1 MKDHE
6 MNPSPDTGY
15 NIPPPPDQR
24 VGDPA
29 SFAGIVIEGVS
40 KSFGSKQVLSDA
52 DLLIHKGETLVII
65 GRSGEG
71 KSVLLKHIVRLL
83 EPDAGRIWIEGAPV
97 TELPKGQLMDLR
109 KKFGFLFQG
118 AALFDSMT
126 VCENVS
132 LMLKEH
138 SGWPSERILARA
150 CECLAMV
157 GLENTETKL
166 PSELSGG
173 MKKRAGLARAIVME
187 PEYILYDEPTTGL
200 DPITGDA
207 INDLIVKLQKSLGV
221 TSVVVTHDMA
231 SAFKIADR
239 IAMLSRGRIVYTG
252 TVDEVKNTDH
262 PMVRQ
267 FIEGN
272 AHGPLGAF

>member
-1 MKDHE
+1 M
-6 MNPSPDTGY
+6 SPEY
-15 NIPPPPDQR
+15 NIPPPPRQR
-24 VGDPA
+24 VADPRA
-29 SFAGIVIEGVS
+29 FAGIAVEGLS
-40 KSFGSKQVLSDA
+40 KSFGPKVVLKDA

-71 KSVLLKHIVRLL
+71 KSVLLKQLVRLL
-83 EPDAGRIWIEGAPV
+83 EPDAGRIWVEGEEIF
-97 TELPKGQLMDLR
+97 ELDAGPLMELR

-118 AALFDSMT
+118 AALFDSMNILQ
-126 VCENVS
+126 NVG
-132 LMLKEH
+132 LMLEEH
-138 SGWPSERILARA
+138 TDWSTEKIHERA
-150 CECLAMV
+150 CACLAQV
-157 GLENTETKL
+157 GLSGSNDKL

-187 PEYILYDEPTTGL
+187 PQFILYDEPTTGL

-207 INDLIVKLQKSLGV
+207 INDLIIKLQRELGV
-221 TSVVVTHDMA
+221 TSVVVTHDMP

-239 IAMLSRGRIVYTG
+239 MAMLSRGNIVFSG
-252 TVDEVKNTDH
+252 TVDEIRNTDH

-272 AHGPLGAF
+272 SQGPLGAF

>member
-1 MKDHE
+1 MSRE
-6 MNPSPDTGY
+6 Y
-15 NIPPPPDQR
+15 NIPPPP
-24 VGDPA
+24 VLTVADPD
-29 SFAGIVIEGVS
+29 SFTGIVMEGVS
-40 KSFGSKQVLSDA
+40 KRFGTKEVLKEA

-83 EPDAGRIWIEGAPV
+83 EPDEGRIWIEGEEIS
-97 TELPKGQLMDLR
+97 ELEMKPLMELR

-118 AALFDSMT
+118 AALFDSMDISK
-126 VCENVS
+126 NVG

-138 SGWPSERILARA
+138 MDWPSEKVQERVR
-150 CECLAMV
+150 ECLTQV
-157 GLENTETKL
+157 GLVDSDTKL

-200 DPITGDA
+200 DPITSDA
-207 INDLIVKLQKSLGV
+207 INDLIIKLQKELGV
-221 TSVVVTHDMA
+221 TSIVVTHDMA
-231 SAFKIADR
+231 SAFKVADR
-239 IAMLSRGRIVYTG
+239 MAMLSRGKIVFTG
-252 TVDEVKNTDH
+252 TVDQVRTTDH

-272 AHGPLGAF
+272 SQGPLGSF

>member
-1 MKDHE
+1 MDA
-6 MNPSPDTGY
+6 NYD
-15 NIPPPPDQR
+15 IPPVADQT
-24 VGDPA
+24 VADPA
-29 SFAGIVIEGVS
+29 SFQGIVVAGVS
-40 KSFGSKQVLSDA
+40 KSFGNKQVLVETN
-52 DLLIHKGETLVII
+52 LLIHRGETLVII

-83 EPDAGRIWIEGAPV
+83 EPDRGEIWVEGS
-97 TELPKGQLMDLR
+97 EISGLDEHDLMERR

-126 VCENVS
+126 ICKNVG
-132 LMLKEH
+132 LALEEH
-138 SGWPSERILARA
+138 TDWPKAKIRARA

-157 GLENTETKL
+157 GLEGAEDKL

-207 INDLIVKLQKSLGV
+207 INELILKLQKELGV
-221 TSVVVTHDMA
+221 TSIVVTHDMP

-239 IAMLSRGRIVYTG
+239 MAMLSRGQIVFSG
-252 TVDEVKNTDH
+252 TVDEVRRTDH

-272 AHGPLGAF
+272 SKGPLGAF

>member
-1 MKDHE
+1 MDAQY
-6 MNPSPDTGY
+6 D
-15 NIPPPPDQR
+15 IPPLPTQA
-24 VGDPA
+24 VADPA
-29 SFAGIVIEGVS
+29 TFNGIVVEGVS
-40 KSFGSKQVLSDA
+40 KSFGPKQVLDETN
-52 DLLIHKGETLVII
+52 LLINKGETLVVI

-71 KSVLLKHIVRLL
+71 KSVLLKHLVRLL
-83 EPDAGRIWIEGAPV
+83 EPDCGRIWVEGQEV
-97 TELPKGQLMDLR
+97 SQLVQRDLMVLR

-118 AALFDSMT
+118 SALFDSMDI
-126 VCENVS
+126 CKNVG
-132 LMLKEH
+132 LMLEEH
-138 SGWPSERILARA
+138 TDWSLDRVRARA
-150 CECLAMV
+150 CECLSMV
-157 GLENTETKL
+157 GLDGAADKL

-207 INDLIVKLQKSLGV
+207 INDLIVKLQKQLGV

-239 IAMLSRGRIVYTG
+239 MAMLSRGKIVFSG
-252 TVDEVKNTDH
+252 TVEEVRQTDH

-272 AHGPLGAF
+272 SQGPLGAF

>member
-1 MKDHE
+1 MDA
-6 MNPSPDTGY
+6 NYD
-15 NIPPPPDQR
+15 IPAAPEQI
-24 VGDPA
+24 VADPA
-29 SFAGIVIEGVS
+29 NFPGIVVRGLS
-40 KSFGSKQVLSDA
+40 KSFGTREVLKET
-52 DLLIHKGETLVII
+52 DLLINKGETLVII

-83 EPDAGRIWIEGAPV
+83 EPDCGKIWVEGQ
-97 TELPKGQLMDLR
+97 EISQLGHGDLMQLR

-118 AALFDSMT
+118 AALFDSMDI
-126 VCENVS
+126 CKNVA
-132 LMLKEH
+132 LMLEEH
-138 SGWPSERILARA
+138 TGWPEDRMRERA
-150 CECLAMV
+150 CECLALV
-157 GLENTETKL
+157 GLDGAADKL

-207 INDLIVKLQKSLGV
+207 INELILKLQKELGV
-221 TSVVVTHDMA
+221 TSVVVTHDMP

-239 IAMLSRGRIVYTG
+239 IAMLSRGKIVFSG
-252 TVDEVKNTDH
+252 TVDEVRQTDH

-272 AHGPLGAF
+272 SQGPLGAF